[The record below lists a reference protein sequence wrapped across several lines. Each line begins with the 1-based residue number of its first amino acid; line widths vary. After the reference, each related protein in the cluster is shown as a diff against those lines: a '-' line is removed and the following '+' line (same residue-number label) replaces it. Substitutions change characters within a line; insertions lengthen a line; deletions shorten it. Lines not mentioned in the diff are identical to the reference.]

1 MKKILITLILI
12 ALNIALLAQN
22 NDNKNSPIVF
32 NQYFKDTTLRIHYW
46 HIGNAHFERFKL
58 NSYHA
63 GAGWYGTHASLIEPN
78 RYGDILFEAFDF
90 ATNRL
95 IYSRSYSSLF
105 MEYSTTERAK
115 TDTGSFEE
123 VIILP
128 MPKRKI
134 RYTFTT
140 CSRSNES
147 QLQYENYYDPATE
160 KPQPFEKQHKTSDLH
175 IGGDAKQSLDI
186 LFIPEGY
193 AKRNRKELRTD
204 MKRFADYIIRC
215 SPYKECA
222 DKINIRAIEAFS
234 KESGVTNPNEGVFKK
249 TLLNCSYNVLDL
261 DRYLMCLNVWKL
273 HEIADD
279 APYDILVI
287 IVNSSKYGGG
297 GIYNYYCTVNNEGQ
311 HSDYVVVH
319 ELGHLLG
326 GLADEYYSSEVSVQD
341 FYPPNVEP
349 KEPNLTTLVDFASK
363 WQSMLKPNVP
373 VPTPMTLEFQ
383 NELGVFEGGGYVKH
397 GVYRPWRNCTM
408 KEIIY
413 NHFCPVCTKVIR
425 EVIDYYAE

>member
-1 MKKILITLILI
+1 MKKIVSTLFLL
-12 ALNIALLAQN
+12 ALNIVLLAQN
-22 NDNKNSPIVF
+22 EENKNVQVVF
-32 NQYFKDTTLRIHYW
+32 NQYFKDTTLRINYW
-46 HIGNAHFERFKL
+46 HIGNTHFEQFKL

-63 GAGWYGTHASLIEPN
+63 GAGWYGTRASLIEPN
-78 RYGDILFEAFDF
+78 HYGDILFEAFDE

-95 IYSRSYSSLF
+95 IYSRSYSTLF
-105 MEYSTTERAK
+105 MEYSATERAE

-123 VIILP
+123 VITLP
-128 MPKRKI
+128 MPKQKI

-140 CSRSNES
+140 YSRNNES
-147 QLQYENYYDPATE
+147 RLQYENYYDPDSE
-160 KPQPFEKQHKTSDLH
+160 KPMPFNKLLKFNDLH
-175 IGGDAKQSLDI
+175 IGGNPKQSLDI

-193 AKRNRKELRTD
+193 AKNDRKKLRAD
-204 MKRFADYIIRC
+204 MKRFAGYIMQC

-222 DKINIRAIEAFS
+222 GKINIRAIEAFS
-234 KESGVTNPNEGVFKK
+234 EESGVTDPNKRVFKK
-249 TLLNCSYNVLDL
+249 TLLNCSYNVIDL

-273 HEIADD
+273 HEIASN
-279 APYDILVI
+279 APYDLIII

-297 GIYNYYCTVNNEGQ
+297 GIYNYYCTVNNEGK

-326 GLADEYYSSEVSVQD
+326 GLADEYYTSEVSVQD
-341 FYPPNVEP
+341 FYPLNVEP

-363 WQSMLKPNVP
+363 WQSMMKPDVP
-373 VPTPMTLEFQ
+373 VPTPMTLEYQ
-383 NELGVFEGGGYVKH
+383 NELGVFEGGGYVEH
-397 GVYRPWRNCTM
+397 GVYRPWSNCTM

-413 NHFCPVCTKVIR
+413 NHFCPVCTKIIR